1 MSENRYIISMRNEAL
16 LMARLLSAIKEL
28 DADMIER
35 ALKSEYINEDQ
46 RIQIRNCRKEWGF

>member
-1 MSENRYIISMRNEAL
+1 MRNEAL